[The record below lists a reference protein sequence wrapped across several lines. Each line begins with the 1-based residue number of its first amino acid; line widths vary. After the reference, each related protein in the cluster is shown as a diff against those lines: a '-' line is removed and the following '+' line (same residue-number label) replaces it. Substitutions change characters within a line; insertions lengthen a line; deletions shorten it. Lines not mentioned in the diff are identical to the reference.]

1 MDLFMVVNESHHP
14 TENLL
19 VFPAGASGHF
29 LAGLFTDRSIGLEN
43 NIEYNYKGNFHKLHI
58 VHLSQLADTTT
69 GASQDKDY
77 SIKKFLEIA
86 SVYKNSNVLILH
98 PDIEWYV
105 YILWLMK
112 TKDQTNDT
120 VESVAKSRF
129 VSADETNQHYKHYDI
144 FSETLKQQGINVL
157 DVNYSDLFIANKR
170 SVVEEC
176 CDFFNTVL
184 DIDTII
190 DKINTYTN
198 DQITNINKFVS
209 LNRSEI

>member
-1 MDLFMVVNESHHP
+1 MVTNESHHP

-29 LAGLFTDRSIGLEN
+29 LAGLFTDRSVGLDN
-43 NIEYNYKGNFHKLHI
+43 NIEYNYKGNFYKLHI

-77 SIKKFLEIA
+77 SIDKFIQIA
-86 SVYKNSNVLILH
+86 QVYKDSNVLILH
-98 PDIEWYV
+98 PDVDWYI

-112 TKDQTNDT
+112 TKNDTNDT
-120 VESVAKSRF
+120 IESVAESKF
-129 VSADETNQHYKHYDI
+129 VSADNTNQHYKHYDI

-157 DVNYSDLFIANKR
+157 DVNYSDLFIKNKT
-170 SVVEEC
+170 SVVEKC
-176 CDFFNTVL
+176 CDFFNATL
-184 DIDTII
+184 DIDSVV

-198 DQITNINKFVS
+198 DQINSINNFVR
-209 LNRSEI
+209 LDRSEI